1 MKQHLKSPTYASR
14 LLFLG
19 VLLFLLGLVVAL
31 GIPQMANPRMGLSA
45 HLEGT
50 MNGMF
55 LIILGLV
62 WSKLVLNET
71 WLRITFWLTI
81 YGSFANFAAVTISAI
96 TGAGKLMSIAGGQEG
111 TPAVEAIVSLLLIT
125 LSLAM
130 IAVGVLVLVGL
141 YRNIRS
147 DALAN
152 AE

>member
-96 TGAGKLMSIAGGQEG
+96 TGAGKLMPIAGGQEG

-147 DALAN
+147 EALAN

>member
-1 MKQHLKSPTYASR
+1 MQQHLKSPTYASR
-14 LLFLG
+14 LLFVG

-96 TGAGKLMSIAGGQEG
+96 TGAGKLMPIAGGQEG

-130 IAVGVLVLVGL
+130 IVVGVLVLVGL

-147 DALAN
+147 EALAN

>member
-1 MKQHLKSPTYASR
+1 
-14 LLFLG
+14 LFL
-19 VLLFLLGLVVAL
+19 FGLVVAL

-96 TGAGKLMSIAGGQEG
+96 TGAGKLMPIAGGQEG

-147 DALAN
+147 EALAN

>member
-96 TGAGKLMSIAGGQEG
+96 TGAGKLMPIAGGQEG
-111 TPAVEAIVSLLLIT
+111 TPTVEAIVSLLLIT

>member
-1 MKQHLKSPTYASR
+1 MQQHLKSPTYASR

-96 TGAGKLMSIAGGQEG
+96 TGAGKLMPIAGGQEG

-147 DALAN
+147 EALAN

>member
-1 MKQHLKSPTYASR
+1 MKLKSLPKPYASW

-19 VLLFLLGLVVAL
+19 FLLFLFGLVVAL

-96 TGAGKLMSIAGGQEG
+96 TGAGKLMPIAGGQEG

-147 DALAN
+147 EALAN